1 MTPSECIQAIQRT
14 IQEAA
19 DLPSSTTFMTEQVDL
34 SNSNRNIRLPLVE
47 TQTIS
52 QIRIEDFN
60 TDRIGYIRDD
70 EGNRVARVFHTEYM
84 CDFQIDVWT
93 GARSRYDP
101 DEMGRN
107 IREALYVHDKAGPDK
122 PFRDENGDP
131 IDDIWNFR
139 ILDGGR
145 EDDLTMSPSLQR
157 WRQDV
162 ELWAYEEFVSTED
175 YIEHVILPTDEEI
188 TSG

>member
-1 MTPSECIQAIQRT
+1 MTPTEAIAAIHRSIQNNADVPRRT
-14 IQEAA
+14 SYLDETA
-19 DLPSSTTFMTEQVDL
+19 DIGGANDDV
-34 SNSNRNIRLPLVE
+34 RLPLIE

-60 TDRIGYIRDD
+60 TDRVGYIRDD
-70 EGNRVARVFHTEYM
+70 FGNRTARVFHTEYM

-93 GARSRYDP
+93 ASGSRYDP
-101 DEMGRN
+101 DEMGKS
-107 IREALYVHDKAGPDK
+107 IREALYMHDKAGPDK
-122 PFRDENGDP
+122 PFLDENGDP

-145 EDDLTMSPSLQR
+145 EDDLTTTPSLRR

-175 YIEHVILPTDEEI
+175 YIESVVLPTDNNI